1 MGKQEARMKVA
12 PPCTALVH
20 TNALYTYDDF
30 PPFKILIIE
39 PYSGWIYLV
48 FPLALETWLGIA
60 ASMAALLLFYS
71 LHSAAWPGMHSM
83 SFT

>member
-1 MGKQEARMKVA
+1 MMI
-12 PPCTALVH
+12 
-20 TNALYTYDDF
+20 F

-71 LHSAAWPGMHSM
+71 LHSAAWPGIHSM